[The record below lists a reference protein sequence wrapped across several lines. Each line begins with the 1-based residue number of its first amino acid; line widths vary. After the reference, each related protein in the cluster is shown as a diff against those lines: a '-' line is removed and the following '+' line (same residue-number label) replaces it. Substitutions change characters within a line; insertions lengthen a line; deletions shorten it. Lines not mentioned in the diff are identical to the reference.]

1 MTTNN
6 AHAALKQA
14 LGEIEAQAYRRG
26 WEEAMAIL
34 KQVSQQHQEDLF
46 SNPLRKDSHQDQSV
60 IQLVQEIIKETP
72 GLTGIQIVERAVLL
86 DSSAHER
93 TVRTALRRLRI
104 RGLIKNENSR
114 WFLMVQQQKEC
125 A

>member
-46 SNPLRKDSHQDQSV
+46 SNPLRKDSHLVLSV
-60 IQLVQEIIKETP
+60 IHLVLVLIKETP
-72 GLTGIQIVERAVLL
+72 GLRSSTG
-86 DSSAHER
+86 S
-93 TVRTALRRLRI
+93 
-104 RGLIKNENSR
+104 
-114 WFLMVQQQKEC
+114 
-125 A
+125 